1 MIIGGMLM
9 SDKDKIFENLLQE
22 FKRGTLVFTVLL
34 NVGKPSYGYSLI
46 KKLQDCGINIEQNT
60 LYPLLRRLEKQNL
73 LTSYWDTS
81 ESRPRKYYEISE
93 IGKEILEMI
102 TTEWNKTNSI
112 IEGMILS
119 GKEGN

>member
-1 MIIGGMLM
+1 M
-9 SDKDKIFENLLQE
+9 SEKDKIFENLLQE

-46 KKLQDCGINIEQNT
+46 KKLQDCGVNIEQNT

-81 ESRPRKYYEISE
+81 ESRPRKYYQISE
-93 IGKEILEMI
+93 TGEEILKMKIVLQKYIHEKI
-102 TTEWNKTNSI
+102 NRVQFNYAQF
-112 IEGMILS
+112 LRFLCAH
-119 GKEGN
+119 

>member
-1 MIIGGMLM
+1 M
-9 SDKDKIFENLLQE
+9 SEKDKIFENLLQE

-46 KKLQDCGINIEQNT
+46 KKLQDCGVNIEQNT

-81 ESRPRKYYEISE
+81 ESRPRKYYQISE
-93 IGKEILEMI
+93 TGEEILKMI
-102 TTEWNKTNSI
+102 TTEWKKTNSI